1 VDVFAITYVDLHA
14 PDQRQ
19 IASADGGFSKSR
31 KFALVFPQKVPD
43 FDRALHCALD
53 YGGARYP
60 SRVFARRSGRF
71 FTSTRIAWNFRASP
85 APMRGA
91 AFTKL
96 DGMNGPICRLI
107 EVMHMRR
114 VFAVL
119 CLAAAAFAQTAP
131 KAILGSITAFK
142 PEDGLVV
149 IKPDNTDAVNVKL
162 TPDTI
167 FQRVAPGERDLK
179 KATPMKLTD
188 MALGDRVLVSFATG
202 TTEALRILVMSA
214 TDIQKRNEADS
225 LDWTK
230 RGISGVVSAKAGN
243 TVTLKKRGLTGEI
256 LMTVTVDDKTVCRR
270 YDSDS
275 VKFADAKVSKL
286 TDISVGDQL
295 RARGVKSE
303 DGLKVTA
310 EEIVFGTFVTKA
322 GTITAVNVE
331 TKEVTVTELGTNKPL
346 VIKLTAD
353 SQIKRMPNM
362 MGMMAG
368 RGGTPGNAPSGTPGD
383 APAGARGSGTPGT
396 APGGATAGRMPDI
409 AQMLEHTPAAKLDDL
424 KAGEKIVVSSTKGA
438 KPDEITAIMLL
449 GNADMLIQMAT
460 IPSGGGRG
468 AGGGAGGPGM
478 GGMGMGV
485 GLQGLDLPSMI
496 VN

>member
-1 VDVFAITYVDLHA
+1 
-14 PDQRQ
+14 
-19 IASADGGFSKSR
+19 
-31 KFALVFPQKVPD
+31 
-43 FDRALHCALD
+43 
-53 YGGARYP
+53 
-60 SRVFARRSGRF
+60 
-71 FTSTRIAWNFRASP
+71 
-85 APMRGA
+85 
-91 AFTKL
+91 
-96 DGMNGPICRLI
+96 MNGLICRLI

-114 VFAVL
+114 VIAVL
-119 CLAAAAFAQTAP
+119 WLAAAAFAQTAP

-149 IKPDNTDAVNVKL
+149 VKPDNTDAVNVKL

-202 TTEALRILVMSA
+202 STEALRILVMSA
-214 TDIQKRNEADS
+214 TDIEKRNEADS

-256 LMTVTVDDKTVCRR
+256 VMTVTVDDKTVCRR

-275 VKFADAKVSKL
+275 VKFADAKMSKV
-286 TDISVGDQL
+286 DEVSVGDQL

-303 DGLKVTA
+303 DGLKVA
-310 EEIVFGTFVTKA
+310 AQEIVFGTFVTKA
-322 GTITAVNVE
+322 GTITAVNAE
-331 TKEVTVTELGTNKPL
+331 TKEVTVSELGTNKPL

-362 MGMMAG
+362 MGMMGA
-368 RGGTPGNAPSGTPGD
+368 
-383 APAGARGSGTPGT
+383 ARGGTPGT
-396 APGGATAGRMPDI
+396 APSGSPRTAPSGSPGTAPSGAAGGTPGGAGRMPDI

-460 IPSGGGRG
+460 MPSGGGRG
-468 AGGGAGGPGM
+468 AGGAGGPGM
-478 GGMGMGV
+478 GGMGMGG